1 MKTSYALK
9 WIAFAFAAVVA
20 VSGAK
25 AADWKPTS
33 DVEFVI
39 PYGLGGGADLLAR
52 HHQDHDREKMV
63 PVNVTAVNKPG
74 GGASVG
80 VAYVLTTKNANPN
93 TLVLFNPQTQI
104 TPLTVKDARGWRDL
118 TPVANLMLDDYLLFV
133 GKDSPYKTAAD
144 LVKDA
149 KTKPPKTISV
159 GSAGTADDM
168 SIAVFESAAGIKLNV
183 VRFNSGGEALTA
195 LLGGHVNLASGNPLE
210 FMGQMNAGQV
220 RAIGVFRP
228 TRFADLPNVPTMKEQ
243 GIDVV
248 PFQMWRGVALPER
261 PARRGGLLAGRDAEG
276 RLVQGV
282 HRLHQAELGN
292 AARGRRPGLLQV
304 PGDTGGAVQGHAQAP
319 RGDLTLAA
327 SPTIRAV
334 EAVPVRVEGAR
345 EFRISEGATRV
356 HVSVVLRLLT
366 DVDGLEGN
374 AEVVSAPPGKP
385 EEFLEE
391 IVGAIERYVAPAL
404 IGMPVRERGRA
415 VQAVAMALKGRVWTK
430 AAVTNALYDLHA
442 KAIGVPIA
450 DLLGGQLLQRVPVIG
465 PVVGIMTP
473 DAMATEAA
481 AQSKAGFL
489 AIKIKVGE
497 TVEADIDRVA
507 AVRAAIGE
515 SISLRVDANDHY
527 CPADAIRFTR
537 AIERYR
543 PEHIE
548 QPVARHDMLGLAEVR
563 RSVGVPIMTD
573 DMVATPYDAMNVIRL
588 GAADRVKVKVTKHGF
603 DGARAI
609 CAMLSSAGLTPVL
622 GHVFEMGLAA
632 IAEAQFAACTPGLA
646 MPCEIGSMAP
656 MGTHADI
663 VTNDL
668 RSVPGYMT
676 VPTGLGLGADV
687 DWRRVR
693 RGASESAA

>member
-1 MKTSYALK
+1 MR
-9 WIAFAFAAVVA
+9 I
-20 VSGAK
+20 
-25 AADWKPTS
+25 
-33 DVEFVI
+33 
-39 PYGLGGGADLLAR
+39 
-52 HHQDHDREKMV
+52 
-63 PVNVTAVNKPG
+63 
-74 GGASVG
+74 
-80 VAYVLTTKNANPN
+80 
-93 TLVLFNPQTQI
+93 
-104 TPLTVKDARGWRDL
+104 
-118 TPVANLMLDDYLLFV
+118 
-133 GKDSPYKTAAD
+133 
-144 LVKDA
+144 
-149 KTKPPKTISV
+149 
-159 GSAGTADDM
+159 
-168 SIAVFESAAGIKLNV
+168 
-183 VRFNSGGEALTA
+183 
-195 LLGGHVNLASGNPLE
+195 
-210 FMGQMNAGQV
+210 
-220 RAIGVFRP
+220 
-228 TRFADLPNVPTMKEQ
+228 
-243 GIDVV
+243 
-248 PFQMWRGVALPER
+248 
-261 PARRGGLLAGRDAEG
+261 
-276 RLVQGV
+276 
-282 HRLHQAELGN
+282 
-292 AARGRRPGLLQV
+292 
-304 PGDTGGAVQGHAQAP
+304 
-319 RGDLTLAA
+319 
-327 SPTIRAV
+327 
-334 EAVPVRVEGAR
+334 EGAR

-404 IGMPVRERGRA
+404 VGMPVRERGRA
-415 VQAVAMALKGRVWTK
+415 VQAVARALKGRVWTK

-450 DLLGGQLLQRVPVIG
+450 DLLGGRLLQRVPVIG

-473 DAMATEAA
+473 DAMAKEAA
-481 AQSKAGFL
+481 TQSAAGFL

-515 SISLRVDANDHY
+515 SMSLRVDANDHY
-527 CPADAIRFTR
+527 VAADAIRLVR

-563 RSVGVPIMTD
+563 RNVGVPIMTD
-573 DMVATPYDAMNVIRL
+573 DMVATPEDAMNVIRL
-588 GAADRVKVKVTKHGF
+588 GAADRMKVKVTKHGF

-668 RSVPGYMT
+668 ASRSRDTWPFRPASVSA
-676 VPTGLGLGADV
+676 PTWIGSASDAAPDAPHDVARRNRGGRVVRPVRALWIATALGLPYMGDYAPGSGFLPLWLGV
-687 DWRRVR
+687 CLLVLSAIHVVSCLRAPAAAAAGRHWRKVVAVTLGLSFAWR
-693 RGASESAA
+693 

>member
-1 MKTSYALK
+1 
-9 WIAFAFAAVVA
+9 
-20 VSGAK
+20 
-25 AADWKPTS
+25 
-33 DVEFVI
+33 
-39 PYGLGGGADLLAR
+39 
-52 HHQDHDREKMV
+52 
-63 PVNVTAVNKPG
+63 
-74 GGASVG
+74 
-80 VAYVLTTKNANPN
+80 
-93 TLVLFNPQTQI
+93 
-104 TPLTVKDARGWRDL
+104 
-118 TPVANLMLDDYLLFV
+118 
-133 GKDSPYKTAAD
+133 
-144 LVKDA
+144 
-149 KTKPPKTISV
+149 
-159 GSAGTADDM
+159 
-168 SIAVFESAAGIKLNV
+168 
-183 VRFNSGGEALTA
+183 
-195 LLGGHVNLASGNPLE
+195 
-210 FMGQMNAGQV
+210 
-220 RAIGVFRP
+220 
-228 TRFADLPNVPTMKEQ
+228 
-243 GIDVV
+243 
-248 PFQMWRGVALPER
+248 
-261 PARRGGLLAGRDAEG
+261 
-276 RLVQGV
+276 
-282 HRLHQAELGN
+282 
-292 AARGRRPGLLQV
+292 
-304 PGDTGGAVQGHAQAP
+304 
-319 RGDLTLAA
+319 LAA

-515 SISLRVDANDHY
+515 SMALRVDANDHY

-537 AIERYR
+537 AIERHR

-668 RSVPGYMT
+668 RPVPGYMT

-687 DWRRVR
+687 DWQRVR
-693 RGASESAA
+693 RGPSESAA

>member
-1 MKTSYALK
+1 MR
-9 WIAFAFAAVVA
+9 I
-20 VSGAK
+20 
-25 AADWKPTS
+25 
-33 DVEFVI
+33 
-39 PYGLGGGADLLAR
+39 
-52 HHQDHDREKMV
+52 
-63 PVNVTAVNKPG
+63 
-74 GGASVG
+74 
-80 VAYVLTTKNANPN
+80 
-93 TLVLFNPQTQI
+93 
-104 TPLTVKDARGWRDL
+104 
-118 TPVANLMLDDYLLFV
+118 
-133 GKDSPYKTAAD
+133 
-144 LVKDA
+144 
-149 KTKPPKTISV
+149 
-159 GSAGTADDM
+159 
-168 SIAVFESAAGIKLNV
+168 
-183 VRFNSGGEALTA
+183 
-195 LLGGHVNLASGNPLE
+195 
-210 FMGQMNAGQV
+210 
-220 RAIGVFRP
+220 
-228 TRFADLPNVPTMKEQ
+228 
-243 GIDVV
+243 
-248 PFQMWRGVALPER
+248 
-261 PARRGGLLAGRDAEG
+261 
-276 RLVQGV
+276 
-282 HRLHQAELGN
+282 
-292 AARGRRPGLLQV
+292 
-304 PGDTGGAVQGHAQAP
+304 
-319 RGDLTLAA
+319 
-327 SPTIRAV
+327 
-334 EAVPVRVEGAR
+334 EGAR

-415 VQAVAMALKGRVWTK
+415 MQAVATALKGRVWTK

-442 KAIGVPIA
+442 KAIGVPVA
-450 DLLGGQLLQRVPVIG
+450 DLLGGRLLQRVPVIG

-473 DAMATEAA
+473 DAMASRSGRAVERGLSRDQDQGRRNRRKPTSTGSPRYARRSA
-481 AQSKAGFL
+481 MRCRCVSMPT
-489 AIKIKVGE
+489 IT
-497 TVEADIDRVA
+497 TVRPM
-507 AVRAAIGE
+507 R
-515 SISLRVDANDHY
+515 SSL
-527 CPADAIRFTR
+527 TR

-563 RSVGVPIMTD
+563 RNVGVPIMTD
-573 DMVATPYDAMNVIRL
+573 DMVATPEDAMNVIRL

-609 CAMLSSAGLTPVL
+609 CAMLPSAGLTPVL

-668 RSVPGYMT
+668 RPVPGYIA